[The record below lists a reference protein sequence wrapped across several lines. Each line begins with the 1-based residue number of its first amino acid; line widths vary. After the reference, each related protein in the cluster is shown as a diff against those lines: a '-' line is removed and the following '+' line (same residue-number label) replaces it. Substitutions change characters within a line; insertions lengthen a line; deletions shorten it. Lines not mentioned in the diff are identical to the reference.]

1 MRVHRSLNN
10 TLPII
15 KTGNFQKAS
24 AKPVLSLRFLP
35 KNYPL
40 RIGYLLEKIAIMK
53 METKDSVG
61 EGRRSNLF
69 GAPFVHELSDCQC
82 AMLGDAG

>member
-1 MRVHRSLNN
+1 
-10 TLPII
+10 
-15 KTGNFQKAS
+15 
-24 AKPVLSLRFLP
+24 
-35 KNYPL
+35 
-40 RIGYLLEKIAIMK
+40 MK